1 MIRPTRL
8 KNRRLEIPDLS
19 QNITRHTF
27 KNWCT
32 NQDQET
38 LIMGIVNVTPDSF
51 SDGGQYFS
59 IDSAVIHAMQLI
71 QDGADILDIGGESTR
86 PGASIISVEEEL
98 NRILPV
104 INSIRNKDETIP
116 ISIDTTKSVVAKRA
130 IEAGADI
137 VNDISG
143 FMNDKN
149 MPSVVGSLG
158 VPVILMHMK
167 GTPDTM
173 QNNPQYDDII
183 GEISA
188 FFINQINVA
197 KMAGVKTEYIILDP
211 GIGFGKTANHNF
223 ILIQKL
229 NEFRKLGYPIMIGPS
244 RKAFLRT
251 TLDLPPDDRKE
262 GTAAVVSSGIINGA
276 RIVRVHDVKEMK
288 RVVIITEK
296 IRTAA

>member
-86 PGASIISVEEEL
+86 PGASVISVEEEL

-211 GIGFGKTANHNF
+211 GIGFGKTVNHNF
-223 ILIQKL
+223 TLIQKL
-229 NEFRKLGYPIMIGPS
+229 NEFCELGYPVLIGPS
-244 RKAFLRT
+244 RKAFIGT
-251 TLDLPPDDRKE
+251 TLDLPPKDRVE
-262 GTAAVVSSGIINGA
+262 GTAAAVSAGISNGA

-288 RVVIITEK
+288 RVVTITEK